1 MHKFYKN
8 FIDQSMRLKGQKKY
22 PYHLTNI
29 EGLSLAKV
37 RNYLDFEMPQIDYFD
52 EVNKT
57 YIRSKI
63 LDNSQK
69 KYDKL

>member
-1 MHKFYKN
+1 M
-8 FIDQSMRLKGQKKY
+8 
-22 PYHLTNI
+22 
-29 EGLSLAKV
+29 SLAKV